1 MRVIL
6 GNLRSAKWILPCK
19 PVLNTSTIKGPIFPF
34 SYHVFCIIPWIENK
48 SLSGKGTYTEQT
60 QAKHRHRH
68 EQQIANIVQDSENK
82 HVGDKE
88 RKVKYSKLAW
98 CMLQVSQNIVFVTIL
113 WDSVHLVDKEQ
124 MNISIHS
131 LEFKEKKSI
140 AILKMKISKKA
151 DDYNSLD

>member
-1 MRVIL
+1 
-6 GNLRSAKWILPCK
+6 
-19 PVLNTSTIKGPIFPF
+19 
-34 SYHVFCIIPWIENK
+34 
-48 SLSGKGTYTEQT
+48 
-60 QAKHRHRH
+60 
-68 EQQIANIVQDSENK
+68 
-82 HVGDKE
+82 
-88 RKVKYSKLAW
+88 
-98 CMLQVSQNIVFVTIL
+98 MLQVSQNIVFVTIL